1 MTREAQT
8 TQGKTQRIWTS
19 TQKNETKQSSSMS
32 NPLHMKTLL
41 CNSRPWSSTET
52 HPPTTE
58 LMPEKLGKDSNPN
71 PNLELLSMAE
81 TGKPKID
88 EEAPTETRMGDTLA
102 TSSSF
107 AEVATAPVHGSTPQ
121 LRSRKNQPYSTKYTS
136 SRNGYVHRTATSR
149 FPQPPEPT
157 RPPEVRGNRRNRRQK
172 LGRSRFTLFY

>member
-58 LMPEKLGKDSNPN
+58 PMPEKLRKDSNPN

-81 TGKPKID
+81 TGKPKSTKKLPSKL
-88 EEAPTETRMGDTLA
+88 EWETPSPPRRRPPKSQQHQYTD
-102 TSSSF
+102 
-107 AEVATAPVHGSTPQ
+107 P
-121 LRSRKNQPYSTKYTS
+121 LRSSRVERTNPTLPNTHLVGMGMYTAWQN
-136 SRNGYVHRTATSR
+136 RG
-149 FPQPPEPT
+149 PP
-157 RPPEVRGNRRNRRQK
+157 N
-172 LGRSRFTLFY
+172 LRS